1 MVTLTLEVITILIF
15 LFTYMLIVTGRRART
30 VAGLIGA
37 FLMISAGV
45 FASLDQVLAQLN
57 VETLVVLFGIMILV
71 GTLREGGFFTYLS
84 ISLLRRVGLKPS
96 RVFLVFV
103 VLTSVLSALLD
114 SVTVA
119 LFMVAVTIQVC
130 DIMEIDPKPFMI
142 AEILFANMGG
152 TATSIGDPPNILLGL
167 HFNISTIEFMINMGP
182 ITLACISILYIYV
195 RRKYATYL
203 ECTKGDIKKLTLK
216 PEDAIKDRKL
226 FLLGVGT
233 FVTFVVLMVLS
244 RPLGVSPALVCLG
257 VAAALL
263 FFGGNKITKILEN
276 VEWSTLLFFGSIF
289 VVVGGLVATGLLAG
303 LGNLMAAAVG
313 GSPPLAV
320 FVLAWFCAL
329 GSAVVDNIPLV
340 VAMLPIIESITAAS
354 GLSFY
359 PFVWAVSLG
368 TCMGGNATIIASAA
382 GIAGSDMA
390 ERQGHR
396 ITFMDFLKIGLTSVL
411 LTVGVGSIILTVRYW
426 LFPA

>member
-1 MVTLTLEVITILIF
+1 MATLTLELITILIF

-37 FLMISAGV
+37 FLMISVGV
-45 FASLDQVLAQLN
+45 FPTLGDVLAQLN
-57 VETLVVLFGIMILV
+57 IETLVVLFGIMILV

-84 ISLLRRVGLKPS
+84 IVLLRRVGLKPS

-103 VLTSVLSALLD
+103 ILTSVLSALLD

-130 DIMEIDPKPFMI
+130 DIMEIDPKPFI
-142 AEILFANMGG
+142 ISEILFANMGG

-167 HFNISTIEFMINMGP
+167 HFNISTIEFMVNMGP
-182 ITLACISILYIYV
+182 VTLACIFVLYLYI
-195 RRKYATYL
+195 RRKYRSYL
-203 ECTKGDIKKLTLK
+203 ESTKGEIRKLTLK
-216 PEDAIKDRKL
+216 PEDAITDRKL
-226 FLLGVGT
+226 FLLGLAT
-233 FVTFVVLMVLS
+233 FVTFVILMILS

-257 VAAALL
+257 MAAALL
-263 FFGGNKITKILEN
+263 FFGGNKIAKILEN

-289 VVVGGLVATGLLAG
+289 VVVGGLVETGLLAG
-303 LGNLMAAAVG
+303 LGNVIAGAVG
-313 GSPPLAV
+313 GSPPIAV
-320 FVLAWFCAL
+320 FVVTWVCAL

-340 VAMLPIIESITAAS
+340 VAMIPIIQSITLAS
-354 GLSFY
+354 GLSY
-359 PFVWAVSLG
+359 LPFVWAVSLG
-368 TCMGGNATIIASAA
+368 ACMGGNATIIASAA

-396 ITFMDFLKIGLTSVL
+396 VSFMDFLKIGVMSML
-411 LTVGVGSIILTVRYW
+411 LTVGVGSVILAVRYA